1 MTFYQELQLDQAGSK
16 KLIQN
21 TEGLKNIFGIRRSIC
36 SKFFLRSYSVSL
48 LFPHTAGSSE
58 VRTAL

>member
-21 TEGLKNIFGIRRSIC
+21 TEGLKN
-36 SKFFLRSYSVSL
+36 
-48 LFPHTAGSSE
+48 TAGSSE